1 MLDGRRDVAAR
12 PRRLPGVLNSGV
24 VNSAVRLLRN
34 PKVLLLAV
42 LLLALGAAALF
53 VPLPTVDQLRE
64 WSDSLGPAFPV
75 TFFVVHA
82 IVTVAPVPRTVFTL
96 AAGLLFGSVAGIAL
110 AAGATTVSA
119 AIALL
124 LVRAVGRDVVAAH
137 LTHPAVQKIDD
148 RLARRGWL
156 AVGSLRLIAPVP
168 FSITNY
174 CAALSSI
181 RFWPFILAT
190 MVGIVPGTIGV
201 VVLGDAI
208 GGDTSPA
215 LLAVSAA
222 CLLLGVVGLVVDA
235 RLGIPAAPE
244 LTLDEARA
252 ASGLHTGHSDIK
264 S

>member
-1 MLDGRRDVAAR
+1 MLRSAAR
-12 PRRLPGVLNSGV
+12 LLRGVKVS
-24 VNSAVRLLRN
+24 RLLRN
-34 PKVLLLAV
+34 PKVLGLVGLLV
-42 LLLALGAAALF
+42 ALGAAALF
-53 VPLPTVDQLRE
+53 VPLPTVDQMRD
-64 WSDSLGPAFPV
+64 WADSLGPAFPAA
-75 TFFVVHA
+75 FFVVHA

-96 AAGLLFGSVAGIAL
+96 AAGLLFGPVAGIAL

-137 LTHPAVQKIDD
+137 LTHPAVQRIDD

-174 CAALSSI
+174 CAGLSSI
-181 RFWPFILAT
+181 RFLPYILAT

-215 LLAVSAA
+215 LLALSGA

-235 RLGIPAAPE
+235 RLGVPAQPE

-252 ASGLHTGHSDIK
+252 AAGLEAGSTHIK
-264 S
+264 P

>member
-1 MLDGRRDVAAR
+1 MLRSAAR
-12 PRRLPGVLNSGV
+12 LLRNLELS
-24 VNSAVRLLRN
+24 RLLRN
-34 PKVLLLAV
+34 PKVLGLAV
-42 LLLALGAAALF
+42 LLLALVAVALF
-53 VPLPTVDQLRE
+53 VPLPTIDRMRE

-75 TFFVVHA
+75 AFFVVHA

-96 AAGLLFGSVAGIAL
+96 AAGLLFGPVVGISL

-119 AIALL
+119 AIALV
-124 LVRAVGRDVVAAH
+124 LVRALGRDVVAGY
-137 LTHPAVQKIDD
+137 LTHPAVQRIDD

-181 RFWPFILAT
+181 RFLPYILAT
-190 MVGIVPGTIGV
+190 IVGIVPGTVGV

-215 LLAVSAA
+215 LLALSGA
-222 CLLLGVVGLVVDA
+222 CLLLGMVGLVVDA
-235 RLGIPAAPE
+235 RLGVPAEPD
-244 LTLDEARA
+244 LTLEEARA
-252 ASGLHTGHSDIK
+252 AAGLETGSATIK
-264 S
+264 P